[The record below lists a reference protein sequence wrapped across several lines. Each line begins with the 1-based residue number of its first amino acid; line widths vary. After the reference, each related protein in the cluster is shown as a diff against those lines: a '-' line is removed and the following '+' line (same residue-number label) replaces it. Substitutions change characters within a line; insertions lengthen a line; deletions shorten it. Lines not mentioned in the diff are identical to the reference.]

1 MSLACVMPEVML
13 DVYSVSCPDYV
24 EQCSTAAAGSLDY
37 CSKMSE
43 TFFRDRLRNI
53 VLFIEL
59 D

>member
-1 MSLACVMPEVML
+1 MPEVML
-13 DVYSVSCPDYV
+13 DVYSVGCPDYV
-24 EQCSTAAAGSLDY
+24 EQGSTAAAGSWDY